1 MFKQPFQRI
10 AKKLS
15 ASPQD
20 DLKAVRKAARAT
32 IFWAKVRPDFLKNAG
47 DAAQVAHAEKL
58 LRDGAFGADDASEKE
73 IENAAL
79 LEVSTSVRAAYTE
92 PRVLAREAD
101 AALHAFSPF
110 HAALMENI
118 EADAARRRQSG
129 ARVLAARFG
138 SRGARPK
145 FSWKMAP
152 LKLALA
158 SMIFGAAAF
167 GGHFI
172 GVQNA
177 PRELPVQ
184 SLVDDFDHN
193 LQSATPLDYV
203 SDDSQTPA
211 QSAQLIS
218 DNVGL
223 KVDAPPRHEG
233 VKLLGARRHS
243 LWNRPGVQ
251 AHYLKNGVP
260 FTLYKIREPRCALD
274 GLGEVQVNG
283 RTYLQGQR
291 GQYHVVVWR
300 AGEEVMAMISPLAP
314 QPSLALARSMREGDA
329 PM

>member
-20 DLKAVRKAARAT
+20 ELKAVRKAARAT
-32 IFWAKVRPDFLKNAG
+32 IFWAKVCPDFLQNEN
-47 DAAQVAHAEKL
+47 DAAQFAQAEKL
-58 LRDGAFGADDASEKE
+58 LRDGAFGAADAREDAL
-73 IENAAL
+73 ENAGL
-79 LEVSTSVRAAYTE
+79 LEVSGALRDAYAE
-92 PRVLAREAD
+92 PRVLAREND
-101 AALHAFSPF
+101 EALHAFAPL

-118 EADAARRRQSG
+118 ENDDARRRKAD
-129 ARVLAARFG
+129 ARVLAPQR
-138 SRGARPK
+138 SLRGTRPK
-145 FSWKMAP
+145 LSWKMAP

-158 SMIFGAAAF
+158 SLLFGAAAF
-167 GGHFI
+167 GGHFV
-172 GVQNA
+172 GQSNA
-177 PRELPVQ
+177 SRELPVQ
-184 SLVDDFDHN
+184 SMVDDFDN
-193 LQSATPLDYV
+193 NMQSGAPLEFV
-203 SDDSQTPA
+203 SDDSQTPV

-218 DNVGL
+218 DDIGV
-223 KVDAPPRHEG
+223 KVDAPPRHKG
-233 VKLLGARRHS
+233 VRLLGARRHS

-291 GQYHVVVWR
+291 GHYHVVVWR
-300 AGEEVMAMISPLAP
+300 SGEDVMTMISPLASR
-314 QPSLALARSMREGDA
+314 PSLELARSMREDSS